1 MTPSRPSAGRKHGA
15 TSGRKGRASARP
27 KAGAPKKKKSTP
39 KPQAKS
45 RPVSKPNSKRKT
57 NPKTNP
63 KTKPKAKRRVSQ
75 KAMAKASARP
85 KPAAKSRSSPGN
97 GARSKPGTRTLPGA
111 PAPAPAPAEILPID
125 ILPQPTDETCG
136 PTCLHAVYRYWG
148 DPITLDE
155 VIASANSLNHEGVGR
170 GTLAAMLGVHA
181 AARGYKATLYTFNLH
196 HFDPTWFDDEGD
208 APRELLIAKLTAQYE
223 AKHFP
228 PYLFK
233 VATDC
238 YIDFLRLGGDIRF
251 RELNARLISGFIRS
265 GRPVLT
271 GLSST
276 YLYRCAREFGPND
289 DDDDIR
295 GSPCGHFV
303 IAHGYQ
309 KKGQRVTIADP
320 LADNPG
326 FESQRYT
333 VRMSRLVPAIMLGV
347 LTYDANLLVIEPA
360 DAERNI

>member
-1 MTPSRPSAGRKHGA
+1 MAPSTPSASRKPGA
-15 TSGRKGRASARP
+15 AKGRKGRASAKPKTGAARKKSLSKAKSKAKPKPKAKPLARAKTKPGPKAKPKAKPKARARPKPPAKARPKPRSGSRARSATKP
-27 KAGAPKKKKSTP
+27 KAGAHTG
-39 KPQAKS
+39 AA
-45 RPVSKPNSKRKT
+45 T
-57 NPKTNP
+57 
-63 KTKPKAKRRVSQ
+63 
-75 KAMAKASARP
+75 AS
-85 KPAAKSRSSPGN
+85 
-97 GARSKPGTRTLPGA
+97 
-111 PAPAPAPAEILPID
+111 PAEILPID

-136 PTCLHAVYRYWG
+136 PTCLHAVYRFWG

-196 HFDPTWFDDEGD
+196 HFDPTWFDDEGE

-223 AKHFP
+223 ARNFP

-238 YIDFLRLGGDIRF
+238 YIEFLRLGGEIKF
-251 RELNARLISGFIRS
+251 RELNARLISGFIRG

-303 IAHGYQ
+303 IVHGYQ